1 MSESLEPDEA
11 VHAGQVPPRMV
22 AGPWHSAP
30 SPSWSPVLSREA
42 RGRVAMSRDTPQ
54 LQAPKPR
61 DRTVLVWNA
70 SQQRGLLPD
79 HTRARGGRQ
88 KLGGVQRSSTL
99 GPQMSTSQPSAGKM
113 TSLPSPVR
121 KVQPPHV
128 VSPRDWAGDCL
139 GWPPALWRAPGPMPR
154 PHSPGAWGGTSSSGG
169 APAGLLGLSLRLS
182 KRGEAAGPPPR
193 SSTWGPWACC
203 DHALKGVGGSPGAGS
218 EARTQASPGPPHILE
233 CTCIFI
239 AHACL
244 PCCQWVLSNPRGTFS
259 FFVPKK

>member
-11 VHAGQVPPRMV
+11 VHAGQVPPRTV

-154 PHSPGAWGGTSSSGG
+154 PHSPRGVGGHLLLRWCPSWAPWSFSKALQAWGGGRTPTPQFNLG
-169 APAGLLGLSLRLS
+169 ALGLLRPCSEGCGWEPGGGV
-182 KRGEAAGPPPR
+182 RGQNTGFSWAA
-193 SSTWGPWACC
+193 
-203 DHALKGVGGSPGAGS
+203 
-218 EARTQASPGPPHILE
+218 PH
-233 CTCIFI
+233 T
-239 AHACL
+239 
-244 PCCQWVLSNPRGTFS
+244 
-259 FFVPKK
+259 